1 MEAHDKQTYNNQHN
15 KGLSVWHLT
24 MLALGTVVG
33 GSFFLG
39 SSVAIRAAGPS
50 VLLAYI
56 LGGILVYFIL
66 SALSE
71 MTVGRP
77 VAGSFRSY
85 AEQAFGKGAGFIVG
99 WVYWSG
105 LVLAMSSE
113 ATAASILLQGWYPGI
128 SLPLVGAL
136 IIIAVTLLNLLGAK
150 RLSQLESGLAAVK
163 LAAIVGFVVVAGIL
177 VAVTFSGQ
185 QRPLG
190 VDELIHGAWLPGGI
204 RGVAGSML
212 MVMFTY
218 AGFEVLGLAA
228 SETTRPDII
237 VPKAIRYT
245 LITLVTLYL
254 LAMVS
259 LFMLMPP
266 QRISEHISPFVS
278 ALQVYG
284 LGWAGTVMNIVLVSA
299 ILSTM
304 LASVFGLGRM
314 LRSLAEEGH
323 TPRWMKDSSDI
334 PYRGI
339 LISGSGMLAA
349 LGFGLL
355 LPQSVYLFL
364 VSSGG
369 FALLFSYV
377 MMLLSH
383 YRLRLR
389 NRGPLAASQ
398 PMRGFPYTSWLAI
411 AGLLVIIVSMPLIP
425 GQGGGLIAGLSFMV
439 LFTAI
444 YLSRALLQRRRL
456 AASSSVEAIAP
467 QSKLQGPAPAP
478 AYIPVSVELAEE
490 LAPVRQAGS
499 ERNGRKQ
506 SSKEPYDA
514 NMHHPIV
521 EEFESSHSAKAQQE
535 QERPDKP

>member
-77 VAGSFRSY
+77 AAGSFRSY

-177 VAVTFSGQ
+177 VAVTFSGE

-383 YRLRLR
+383 YKLRLR

-398 PMRGFPYTSWLAI
+398 PMRGFPYTSWLAM

-456 AASSSVEAIAP
+456 AAGSSVEAIAQ

-499 ERNGRKQ
+499 ERNGRKR
-506 SSKEPYDA
+506 SSKEPYDT
-514 NMHHPIV
+514 NMHHLI
-521 EEFESSHSAKAQQE
+521 EEESEPSRSVKAQQE
-535 QERPDKP
+535 HEWPDKP